1 MNTVSSPA
9 VSGVPAELIGQT
21 GAHLVATYS
30 RDPARADIRVH
41 RAVAAPLERLRSKAR
56 AAGFELAVAS
66 SFRDYSRQLQIW
78 RDKVAG
84 VRPVYAADGSLL
96 AADSLT
102 GEQLLWAILRWSAL
116 PGTSRH
122 HWGTDLDV
130 YDAAAV
136 PEGYRLQLVPEEYE
150 DNGPFAPFRC
160 WLEQLIADDEA
171 EGFFH
176 PYAVDRGAVA
186 PEPWHIS
193 YRPVA
198 DRYQALFCYELFE
211 QLLCSGEWPLTAVI
225 AGHAGDIHRRFVQL
239 QAGIGS
245 A

>member
-1 MNTVSSPA
+1 MNTASSPA
-9 VSGVPAELIGQT
+9 IPGLPAELTGQT
-21 GAHLVATYS
+21 DAHLVASYS
-30 RDPARADIRVH
+30 RDPAQADIRVH
-41 RAVAAPLERLRSKAR
+41 RAAAVPLERLRNKAR
-56 AAGFELAVAS
+56 DAGFELAVAS

-96 AADSLT
+96 AADRLS
-102 GEQLLWAILRWSAL
+102 EQDLLWAILRWSAL

-136 PEGYRLQLVPEEYE
+136 PEDYRLQLVPEEYQG
-150 DNGPFAPFRC
+150 DGPFTPFRR
-160 WLEQLIADDEA
+160 WLDELIASGEA

-176 PYAVDRGAVA
+176 PYATDRGAVA

-198 DRYQALFCYELFE
+198 DRYQAQFGFEVFE
-211 QLLCSGEWPLTAVI
+211 QLLHSGQWPLAAAI
-225 AGHAGDIHRRFVQL
+225 SAHARDIHRRFVQL
-239 QAGIGS
+239 EAGG
-245 A
+245 